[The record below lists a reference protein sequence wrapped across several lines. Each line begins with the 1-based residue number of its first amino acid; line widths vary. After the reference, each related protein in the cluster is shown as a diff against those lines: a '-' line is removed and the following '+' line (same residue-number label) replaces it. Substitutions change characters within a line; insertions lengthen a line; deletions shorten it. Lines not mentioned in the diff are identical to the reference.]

1 MSSSRSPRVKAF
13 NEFVVT
19 PGAALRDLHSEGFGA
34 GGLATGCLLF
44 GRAAADGLQ
53 PLGGA
58 GWCWTGRGCWG
69 QVFSTSA
76 SHQTWRFH
84 WEIGKHSWEDIG
96 APTIL
101 R

>member
-1 MSSSRSPRVKAF
+1 MSSRSPSVAF

-19 PGAALRDLHSEGFGA
+19 PGAALSDLHSEGFGA

-58 GWCWTGRGCWG
+58 WWNICESSNME
-69 QVFSTSA
+69 V
-76 SHQTWRFH
+76 
-84 WEIGKHSWEDIG
+84 
-96 APTIL
+96 
-101 R
+101 